1 MYPNR
6 IGSEPT
12 GSKVAEINALIKTA
26 GNPMD
31 GKPNH
36 PKKCWS
42 A

>member
-26 GNPMD
+26 GKPMD

-36 PKKCWS
+36 PKK
-42 A
+42 